1 MQPEPFEEFPA
12 VALALALALGPV
24 SEPAWGQVLEVEPA
38 SVLAPVRYRQE
49 AWIEGCQALPFFRI
63 SGRLL
68 CHRD

>member
-12 VALALALALGPV
+12 VALVLGPE

-38 SVLAPVRYRQE
+38 SVRVPVRHRQE
-49 AWIEGCQALPFFRI
+49 EWIEGCQALPFFRI